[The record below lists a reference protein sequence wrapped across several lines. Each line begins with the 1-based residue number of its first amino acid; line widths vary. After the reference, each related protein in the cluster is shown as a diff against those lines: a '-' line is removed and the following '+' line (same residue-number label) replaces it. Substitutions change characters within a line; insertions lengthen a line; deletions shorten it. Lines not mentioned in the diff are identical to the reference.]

1 MQKVHS
7 MECSKDYFMNS
18 RLQQLQKELQAVIE
32 GMSTEDLLRHPAG
45 NQEKWNAA
53 MILEHLTLSY
63 TGTTKGMER
72 CLAAGRPLAR
82 AATLRDRMRALV
94 VVGFKYLPE
103 GRQAP
108 ERTRPTGIDP
118 NKIRAEFG
126 QRIEGMDA
134 AISACEQRY
143 GHSAKLIDHPVIG
156 PLNGSQWRK
165 FHCVHG
171 RHHIKQIQRLRG
183 LR

>member
-1 MQKVHS
+1 
-7 MECSKDYFMNS
+7 MNS
-18 RLQQLQKELQAVIE
+18 CLQQLQKELQAVIE
-32 GMSTEDLLRHPAG
+32 GMSPEDLLRRPAG
-45 NQEKWNAA
+45 NRDGPNPNNEKWNAV

-72 CLAAGRPLAR
+72 CLAAGKPLAR
-82 AATLRDRMRALV
+82 KITLPDRARALV

-108 ERTRPTGIDP
+108 ERTRPVGADP
-118 NKIRAEFG
+118 NKILAEFG
-126 QRIEGMDA
+126 QRIEDMDA
-134 AISACEQRY
+134 AIAACEQRY
-143 GHSAKLIDHPVIG
+143 GRSVKLIDHPVIG

-171 RHHIKQIQRLRG
+171 RHHIKQIQRLHAPH
-183 LR
+183 